1 MKLKKLHFVITIIV
15 IAILSRLIPHPPNF
29 TPITAIALFSIINF
43 KNKYI
48 GLSIPIVCL
57 LISDLIIGISL
68 INLFVYLSFILI
80 SGVGYIFGKINLK
93 SILLSSLI
101 FFIITNFGV
110 WLIGYPN
117 TLEGFIAC
125 YVAALPFF
133 GWTITGDLFYS
144 YSAKLSLNFFQKKY
158 ISVNTN

>member
-15 IAILSRLIPHPPNF
+15 IAIFSRLIPHPPNF

-68 INLFVYLSFILI
+68 INLFVYLSFIVI

-93 SILLSSLI
+93 SIILSSLI
-101 FFIITNFGV
+101 FFLVTNFGV

-117 TLEGFIAC
+117 TLEGFVAC
-125 YVAALPFF
+125 YIAAIPFF
-133 GWTITGDLFYS
+133 GWTVAGDLFYS
-144 YSAKLSLNFFQKKY
+144 YSAKLSLNLFEKNY

>member
-43 KNKYI
+43 KNKYV